1 MQTIVKAANEA
12 GLLALMPH
20 VLGFRPSTGVVLIAF
35 RGNRTHGAFRFEL
48 PQPTQARPALIYK
61 RISRAYVRMLEKL
74 PTADGVVVV
83 VATDDA
89 FGTSAVPPRMDLA
102 VEIMRTIQHS
112 RFALKGVLC
121 QARDGWAPYFDPNVP
136 PGGYPLT
143 DLVDSDIAAQLPPGL
158 PDLVDPSAVPPRVPE
173 ASHGLKS
180 RVMSDY
186 QRISRALDEDAPGDP
201 ARATPDGYGTFD
213 DLVEAALSFSDDE
226 FEQFAG
232 LFLASAQ
239 NVLVGTLM
247 VVQWASDDYPSE
259 HLWMAMLYPSPE
271 TASGLREF
279 TAILGGFARQ
289 PDPERLDNA
298 IAFVSKLVACADDAA
313 RPVPLY
319 MLGWLHWALGHGSV
333 ASVVLAEAIRLAPDF
348 PVANDLMSTIRDGE
362 LPDWAFYDTAEDDD
376 DTAEDDDDTAE
387 DDMYEDDEDPVDH
400 NNDDES
406 DARSDRG
413 D

>member
-20 VLGFRPSTGVVLIAF
+20 VLGFHPSNSVVLIAF
-35 RGNRTHGAFRFEL
+35 NGNRTHGAFRFDL
-48 PQPTQARPALIYK
+48 PQPTKARPALIYK

-83 VATDDA
+83 VVTDDA
-89 FGTSAVPPRMDLA
+89 FGSSAVPPRIDLV
-102 VEIMRTIQHS
+102 VEIIRTIQHS

-121 QARDGWAPYFDPNVP
+121 LARDGWAPYFEPNVP
-136 PGGYPLT
+136 PGGHSLA
-143 DLVDSDIAAQLPPGL
+143 DLADSDIAAQLPPDL
-158 PDLVDPSAVPPRVPE
+158 PDLLDPTAVPPRVPDASE
-173 ASHGLKS
+173 ALKN

-186 QRISRALDEDAPGDP
+186 QRISRGLAGQTSGDP
-201 ARATPDGYGTFD
+201 RLTAADRHGTFD
-213 DLVEAALSFSDDE
+213 ELVERALDFSDED

-239 NVLVGTLM
+239 NLLVGTLM

-259 HLWMAMLYPSPE
+259 HLWRALLYPSPE

-289 PDPERLDNA
+289 PDPERLEDA
-298 IAFVSKLVACADDAA
+298 IVFVSKLVACADDAA

-319 MLGWLHWALGHGSV
+319 MLGWLHWALGHGTL
-333 ASVVLAEAIRLAPDF
+333 ASVVLAEAIALAPDF
-348 PVANDLMSTIRDGE
+348 PVASDLMSTIRDGE
-362 LPDWAFYDTAEDDD
+362 LPDWAFYNNGDDD
-376 DTAEDDDDTAE
+376 ADAYTDIDTEDEDEDEDE
-387 DDMYEDDEDPVDH
+387 DDMGGH
-400 NNDDES
+400 
-406 DARSDRG
+406 DARPDRV